1 MLALT
6 LLLAA
11 CGDKKDPD
19 VTTDSTK
26 QTTESTSES
35 TSESKTTSSSS
46 GESTGTTTSATETET
61 TLPGG
66 STELTGKEKHPDFM
80 DVNFS
85 GKTFNFVTQKGW
97 SGGWDTN

>member
-1 MLALT
+1 MKKILSLFLAVSMLSAT

-35 TSESKTTSSSS
+35 KTTSSSS
-46 GESTGTTTSATETET
+46 GESVGTTTSATETET
-61 TLPGG
+61 TVPGG

-80 DVNFS
+80 DVNFG
-85 GKTFNFVTQKGW
+85 GKTFN
-97 SGGWDTN
+97 

>member
-1 MLALT
+1 MKKILSLFLAVSMLALT

-35 TSESKTTSSSS
+35 KTTSSSS
-46 GESTGTTTSATETET
+46 GESTGTTT
-61 TLPGG
+61 
-66 STELTGKEKHPDFM
+66 
-80 DVNFS
+80 
-85 GKTFNFVTQKGW
+85 
-97 SGGWDTN
+97 

>member
-1 MLALT
+1 MKKILSLFLAVSMLALT

-35 TSESKTTSSSS
+35 TSESKTTS
-46 GESTGTTTSATETET
+46 
-61 TLPGG
+61 
-66 STELTGKEKHPDFM
+66 
-80 DVNFS
+80 
-85 GKTFNFVTQKGW
+85 
-97 SGGWDTN
+97 